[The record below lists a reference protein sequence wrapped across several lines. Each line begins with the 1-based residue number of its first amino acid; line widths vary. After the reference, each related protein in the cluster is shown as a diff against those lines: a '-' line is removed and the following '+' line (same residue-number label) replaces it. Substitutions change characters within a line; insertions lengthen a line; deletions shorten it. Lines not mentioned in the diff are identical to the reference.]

1 MATHA
6 YSQYKMHIFAYH
18 HYLPPCYMSMM
29 FNKVCYYSIYR
40 LTTQLPVS
48 LFLQVCHRLFLER
61 LCVGGWG
68 VSTGPAG
75 WGGVG
80 VGVALLTVGKYN

>member
-6 YSQYKMHIFAYH
+6 YSQYEMHIFAYH

-48 LFLQVCHRLFLER
+48 LFLQVCPEVISGEIMCGRLGSR
-61 LCVGGWG
+61 GR
-68 VSTGPAG
+68 A
-75 WGGVG
+75 GGVVGRGGG
-80 VGVALLTVGKYN
+80 VVLLTVGKYN